1 MSEALKSVWNREG
14 TANTVV
20 RLSEGVSNRN

>member
-1 MSEALKSVWNREG
+1 MAEALKSVWNREG
-14 TANTVV
+14 ATNIVV